1 MPKEIKLLNNPIEEE
16 FRLELSFVVSKL
28 ITAQQVVRIK
38 KKIKATQTLTKESI
52 ISMNVS
58 KTVSSKKLN

>member
-28 ITAQQVVRIK
+28 ITAQQEVRKK
-38 KKIKATQTLTKESI
+38 KKIKATQTPTKESI
-52 ISMNVS
+52 ISMNVN

>member
-1 MPKEIKLLNNPIEEE
+1 LNNPIEEE

>member
-28 ITAQQVVRIK
+28 ITAQQEVREK
-38 KKIKATQTLTKESI
+38 KKIKAIQTLTKESI
-52 ISMNVS
+52 ISMNVN